1 MVSFATIQRDVKIK
15 RKMEMKM
22 GREMEMAWVMK
33 MGREMEMAWVMKMGR
48 EMEMYRGEGDEDR
61 EIKECTVE

>member
-1 MVSFATIQRDVKIK
+1 MVSFATIHRDVKIK

-33 MGREMEMAWVMKMGR
+33 MGREWRWTEEEKMEIER
-48 EMEMYRGEGDEDR
+48 
-61 EIKECTVE
+61 